1 MKIWYAVKCVEE
13 INDLVTL
20 LNLYAHSILSGV
32 VNTINSLPIYNNTKL
47 GKSSF
52 ISIPLLLY
60 FSLV

>member
-47 GKSSF
+47 GTLF
-52 ISIPLLLY
+52 
-60 FSLV
+60 FVSLIFFRD